1 MTRKVGWIQ
10 TYFSRIQNFLIFS
23 YLAWVFRLSHAL
35 SYLSFDK
42 SSDAIIFGLDS
53 SQYLLLMGTFL
64 ELNAS
69 SYRMFDEKHDE
80 SGLRTFLENQKIIKS
95 MSRGQ
100 FLPLF
105 SILLHLITPDQ

>member
-1 MTRKVGWIQ
+1 MTRKANWIQ

-23 YLAWVFRLSHAL
+23 YLARVFRLSHAL

-53 SQYLLLMGTFL
+53 SQYPPLMDTFL
-64 ELNAS
+64 ELYAL
-69 SYRMFDEKHDE
+69 SYRMFDKKHDR
-80 SGLRTFLENQKIIKS
+80 SGLKTFLENQEIIKS
-95 MSRGQ
+95 MSHRQ

-105 SILLHLITPDQ
+105 YILSHLIKSDW